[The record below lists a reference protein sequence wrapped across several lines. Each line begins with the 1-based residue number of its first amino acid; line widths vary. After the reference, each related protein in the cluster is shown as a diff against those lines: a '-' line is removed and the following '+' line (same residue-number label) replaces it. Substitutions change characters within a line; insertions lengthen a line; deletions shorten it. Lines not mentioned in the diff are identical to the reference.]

1 MSKSHIVIFRLGSMG
16 DTIVALPCF
25 HAVRKAYPS
34 ANITL
39 LTNFPVSAKAAPM
52 FELLGVETGIVNNAI
67 SYSVGLE
74 KPLEAIKLL
83 YKIRSLKA
91 TTLIYMRSGP
101 TRWMIFR
108 DKIFFHL
115 AGFQNILCIPKQKN
129 QRVSR
134 INPITLEVEPESKR
148 LVRCFSQFAPISL
161 SDRHNWD
168 LRLSQAELSKAEQ
181 IARTIPSPFLVVHTG
196 GKAHQKDWGFSN
208 WIKFLQLFRQQ
219 SNAVGLAIVG
229 SQDDFERAEALAKSW
244 GDGAV
249 NLCGGPSPRV
259 VCALLSLA
267 NLFIGHDSGPL
278 HLAQCSDSY
287 ALGLFGSYNK
297 PKQWHPI
304 SPRIQIIHEEMG
316 IKHININQVLTKALK
331 AWNRS

>member
-1 MSKSHIVIFRLGSMG
+1 
-16 DTIVALPCF
+16 
-25 HAVRKAYPS
+25 
-34 ANITL
+34 
-39 LTNFPVSAKAAPM
+39 M
-52 FELLGVETGIVNNAI
+52 FDLLGVESGIVDNAI
-67 SYSVGLE
+67 GYNVGLNN
-74 KPLEAIKLL
+74 PLEAIKLL
-83 YKIRSLKA
+83 YKLRILK
-91 TTLIYMRSGP
+91 TVTLIYKRSGP
-101 TRWMIFR
+101 TWWTIFR

-115 AGFQNILCIPKQKN
+115 AGFQNILCTPKQKD

-168 LRLSQAELSKAEQ
+168 LRLSEAELTKAEQ
-181 IARTIPSPFLVVHTG
+181 IPLTIPSPFLVVNTG
-196 GKAHQKDWGFSN
+196 GKVLEKDWGFSN
-208 WIKFLQLFRQQ
+208 WINFLRLFRQQ
-219 SNAVGLAIVG
+219 SDAVGLAIVG

-244 GDGAV
+244 GDDAV

-259 VCALLSLA
+259 VCALLSHA

-287 ALGLFGSYNK
+287 ALGLFGLYNK

-304 SPRIQIIHEEMG
+304 SQRIQIIHDKMG
-316 IKHININQVLTKALK
+316 MRHISVNQVLTKALK
-331 AWNRS
+331 VWNRS